1 MPGSRPT
8 WATYQPCSFE
18 HVTSP
23 PLNLSF
29 LVSKMGTVTSQSG
42 GKKHRHQEHGAF
54 GLVLAHSQP
63 SVNVSDYITAQR

>member
-1 MPGSRPT
+1 MHGSRPT
-8 WATYQPCSFE
+8 LATYQPCGFE

-42 GKKHRHQEHGAF
+42 GKNHRHQEHGAF
-54 GLVLAHSQP
+54 GLGLAHSK
-63 SVNVSDYITAQR
+63 R